1 MKKLSWIVMGLLFLS
16 GIGMIAWSLFPMPVE
31 LVSGQPAGDKPEK
44 TAAES
49 DAITSNVL
57 SDSNTIEISEDGAT
71 VIEPEAVKNSGGKE
85 DVITEAAVFV
95 PQTDPDD
102 AADAGNYTLPEKAE
116 LKDGSIGVLT
126 IDSIGVSA
134 PVCETDDEMEAMRK
148 GIAHYKITSAWSGNI
163 GLCAHNGN
171 ASYCWFHDLHK
182 VEKGDVVAI
191 LGSSGSGKTT
201 MLKNITVLLSQS
213 SRRVCVIDERREFFG
228 REGIFLPPANV
239 DVISGCDKET
249 GIMRA
254 LRLLSP
260 EFIICD
266 EIGTESESRA
276 VKACLN
282 SGVRFIASIH
292 AGSLCQLVK
301 RRQFITLFN
310 CDAFDRVV
318 FLSSGEPGR
327 IVQEY
332 TFTEVKYA
340 ILGADNDMPAGFSHG
355 ADVHCGGKKESK
367 AVSCPV

>member
-49 DAITSNVL
+49 DAITSNVI

-134 PVCETDDEMEAMRK
+134 PVFETDDEMEAMRK
-148 GIAHYKITSAWSGNI
+148 GVAHYKTTSAWSGNI

-182 VEKGDVVAI
+182 VEKGDMVTYQTALGTRTYQVSEIKEIEETDWSMLGRTEDNRITMTTCIDDKPSKRLVVQAVEV
-191 LGSSGSGKTT
+191 S
-201 MLKNITVLLSQS
+201 
-213 SRRVCVIDERREFFG
+213 
-228 REGIFLPPANV
+228 
-239 DVISGCDKET
+239 
-249 GIMRA
+249 
-254 LRLLSP
+254 
-260 EFIICD
+260 
-266 EIGTESESRA
+266 SES
-276 VKACLN
+276 
-282 SGVRFIASIH
+282 
-292 AGSLCQLVK
+292 
-301 RRQFITLFN
+301 
-310 CDAFDRVV
+310 
-318 FLSSGEPGR
+318 
-327 IVQEY
+327 
-332 TFTEVKYA
+332 
-340 ILGADNDMPAGFSHG
+340 
-355 ADVHCGGKKESK
+355 
-367 AVSCPV
+367 